1 MRRGFGEHIL
11 ASVTLLLPPTRSR
24 VGGFSC
30 LADAPEAEGESLGQ
44 SLVRHRRG
52 GSSPTGEPAGQLVS
66 STPGDRHGL

>member
-11 ASVTLLLPPTRSR
+11 ASVTLLLPPTRPR
-24 VGGFSC
+24 VSGFSC
-30 LADAPEAEGESLGQ
+30 LANAPEAEGEILGQ
-44 SLVRHRRG
+44 SLVRYRRG